1 MRKFVELNKDQKIL
15 KVALDVPVNK
25 LFDYISNDSKIK
37 IGQYVKVPFGNRS
50 LIGICCEISNKTQIE
65 SNKLKTII
73 NIDSEVI
80 FDTLMLKLLNFV
92 SDYYHHPIGQTI
104 MSVVPSRI
112 KKNSPSSRK
121 KELLFKANK
130 KLTKEIIENFPKRQ
144 LRLKNIANAILEE
157 NLRQRDLKKLAS
169 NSGECIKKLE
179 QLGLISSEVYI
190 PKTKNA
196 KSIKPTLNE
205 DQKNVI
211 DCINQCKTFKP
222 WLIHGVTASGKTEI
236 YINLI
241 TKLLLDKPSQVLML
255 IPEINLTP
263 QLEAR
268 FQDRFYDKKIVILHS
283 YLSNLDRL
291 DNWREAKAGKAD
303 IVIGTRLAVFTPM
316 PNLKMIIIDEEHDAS
331 FKQSE
336 GLKYHA
342 RDVAM
347 IRAKNSNIPIVMGS
361 ATPSLE
367 IWYKAINAQQNF
379 QYFKLN
385 KRAVDDSRLPIIKTI
400 QVNEKTKLQISKQ
413 VIDEIEKRIHK
424 KEQTIIFV
432 NRRGYSP
439 VLICSSCGWVAE
451 CKRCSTRLVVHLQK
465 KRLKCHHCGHEEK
478 VNNSCFDCGNTDLFP
493 LGTGTQKVE
502 DILNYHFPTAK
513 IVRVDRDTTHSKK
526 AIENLYTSM
535 NNREIDIVV
544 GTQMLSKGH
553 DFPYVSLVVVLD
565 ADNALYSP
573 DFRASERLFSQ
584 LLQVS
589 GRAGRGKIK
598 GEVLIQTVFPNH
610 DLFESLKAHDF
621 DLFSNQLIKERKSM
635 GLTPFSFNAVMLV
648 QSKNLETAKK
658 FIFDI
663 SAWIKESSLGKVE
676 VLGPARPS
684 IEKLK
689 GFERYHLFI
698 KALSRNE
705 LHAALK
711 PWVSQIRQ
719 HPHVNRVKWALDVD
733 PMEF

>member
-169 NSGECIKKLE
+169 NSAECIKKLE

-190 PKTKNA
+190 PKTINA

-291 DNWREAKAGKAD
+291 DNWRDAKAGKAD

-342 RDVAM
+342 RDGA
-347 IRAKNSNIPIVMGS
+347 
-361 ATPSLE
+361 
-367 IWYKAINAQQNF
+367 
-379 QYFKLN
+379 
-385 KRAVDDSRLPIIKTI
+385 RLP
-400 QVNEKTKLQISKQ
+400 
-413 VIDEIEKRIHK
+413 
-424 KEQTIIFV
+424 
-432 NRRGYSP
+432 P
-439 VLICSSCGWVAE
+439 
-451 CKRCSTRLVVHLQK
+451 
-465 KRLKCHHCGHEEK
+465 
-478 VNNSCFDCGNTDLFP
+478 
-493 LGTGTQKVE
+493 
-502 DILNYHFPTAK
+502 
-513 IVRVDRDTTHSKK
+513 
-526 AIENLYTSM
+526 
-535 NNREIDIVV
+535 
-544 GTQMLSKGH
+544 
-553 DFPYVSLVVVLD
+553 
-565 ADNALYSP
+565 
-573 DFRASERLFSQ
+573 
-584 LLQVS
+584 
-589 GRAGRGKIK
+589 GRA
-598 GEVLIQTVFPNH
+598 LDHSQ
-610 DLFESLKAHDF
+610 
-621 DLFSNQLIKERKSM
+621 
-635 GLTPFSFNAVMLV
+635 
-648 QSKNLETAKK
+648 
-658 FIFDI
+658 
-663 SAWIKESSLGKVE
+663 
-676 VLGPARPS
+676 
-684 IEKLK
+684 
-689 GFERYHLFI
+689 
-698 KALSRNE
+698 
-705 LHAALK
+705 AA
-711 PWVSQIRQ
+711 QG
-719 HPHVNRVKWALDVD
+719 
-733 PMEF
+733 